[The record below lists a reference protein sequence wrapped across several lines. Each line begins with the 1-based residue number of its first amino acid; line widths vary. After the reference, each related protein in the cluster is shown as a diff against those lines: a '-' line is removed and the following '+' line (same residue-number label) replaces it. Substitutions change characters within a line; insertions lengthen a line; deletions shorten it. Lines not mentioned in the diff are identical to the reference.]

1 LEPSE
6 FSSLDQENDGFRFL
20 EHTTDLEIEA
30 FGKTLGEAFENAG
43 RAIED
48 TMVDLHAIVNKE
60 VKEIVVNE
68 KDLESLLYSWIESLI
83 SLQEIEGLIFSHFVC
98 QISEDGAGYSLHA
111 LIGGEKFS
119 PKKHEQK
126 TAIKAPTFHQMKI
139 VQSADRVT
147 MRFLVDL

>member
-1 LEPSE
+1 
-6 FSSLDQENDGFRFL
+6 LDRENDGFRFL

-48 TMVDLHAIVNKE
+48 IDNKKE
-60 VKEIVVNE
+60 KEIVVNG

-83 SLQEIEGLIFSHFVC
+83 SFQEIEGLIFSHFVC
-98 QISEDGAGYSLHA
+98 QISEDGAGYTLHA
-111 LIGGEKFS
+111 LLGGEKFS
-119 PKKHEQK
+119 PKKHEPK

-139 VQSADRVT
+139 VQGPDRVT